1 MSNQSTITKVA
12 LPYAEALLESVKAI
26 NLIDKTKEDLSLIST
41 ILLESPDLRFF
52 LNNPLIASGSKKKV
66 LSQLFLSQINDYVLK
81 FLQVL
86 VDRRRISLLGTI
98 IEKFFDLVYKLE
110 SIMIAKITTAV
121 MLTESQKQ
129 SLIEKLKTITKSKQ
143 VKLVINIE
151 SNLIAGFIIQIGSK
165 IIDTSLSGKLKY
177 MAFYLNSI

>member
-12 LPYAEALLESVKAI
+12 LPYAEALLESVKEI
-26 NLIDKTKEDLSLIST
+26 NLIDKTKEDLSFIST
-41 ILLESPDLRFF
+41 ILLESPDLKFF
-52 LNNPLIASGSKKKV
+52 LDNPLIPSESKKKV
-66 LSQLFLSQINDYVLK
+66 LSQLLLNQVNDCVLK
-81 FLQVL
+81 FLMVL
-86 VDRRRISLLGTI
+86 VDRRRISLLVI
-98 IEKFFDLVYKLE
+98 IVEKFFNLVYKLE

-121 MLTESQKQ
+121 ILTESQKK
-129 SLIEKLKTITKSKQ
+129 SLIEKLKIITKSKE

>member
-12 LPYAEALLESVKAI
+12 LPYAEALLESVKEI
-26 NLIDKTKEDLSLIST
+26 DLIDKTKEDLSLIST

-52 LNNPLIASGSKKKV
+52 LKNPLIDSGSKKKV
-66 LSQLFLSQINDYVLK
+66 LSQLLLNQVNNYVLK

-86 VDRRRISLLGTI
+86 IDRRRISLLDII
-98 IEKFFDLVYKLE
+98 IEKFFELVYKLE

-121 MLTESQKQ
+121 VFTESQKE
-129 SLIEKLKTITKSKQ
+129 SLIEKLKTITQSKQ

-151 SNLIAGFIIQIGSK
+151 TNLIAGFIVQIGSK